1 MPSPRIPEDDLTPVD
16 RLPKLLEGA
25 MTPLSEGVSYYI
37 QPPSVDDDMKEFLH
51 EPAGAVPPSVWARIA
66 PVRLVLVPYLARNG
80 AGAAVSFREPVL
92 QNRLRSAYLTDGATL
107 ICLGVKGEDPS
118 EYHQVFF
125 STIAHLLSRKLEI
138 ATIDKYAALLAAESK
153 EHVHGEVN
161 EESWQLKQGLPST
174 KGNGSGPN
182 VKSKL
187 FREYATQS
195 FADTMTLYMHG
206 ICCDID
212 VETGPRQVPS
222 RWLRKRLEALYEMFP
237 PPNGRPVLPEHL
249 SRR

>member
-1 MPSPRIPEDDLTPVD
+1 
-16 RLPKLLEGA
+16 
-25 MTPLSEGVSYYI
+25 
-37 QPPSVDDDMKEFLH
+37 
-51 EPAGAVPPSVWARIA
+51 
-66 PVRLVLVPYLARNG
+66 
-80 AGAAVSFREPVL
+80 
-92 QNRLRSAYLTDGATL
+92 
-107 ICLGVKGEDPS
+107 
-118 EYHQVFF
+118 
-125 STIAHLLSRKLEI
+125 
-138 ATIDKYAALLAAESK
+138 
-153 EHVHGEVN
+153 
-161 EESWQLKQGLPST
+161 LKQGLPST

>member
-1 MPSPRIPEDDLTPVD
+1 MPSPRIPEDDITPVE
-16 RLPKLLEGA
+16 RLPKLLADE
-25 MTPLSEGVSYYI
+25 MTALSPGVSYYT
-37 QPPSVDDDMKEFLH
+37 QPVPAEDDMKEFLH
-51 EPAGAVPPSVWARIA
+51 EPAGAVPPLVWETIA
-66 PVRLVLVPYLARNG
+66 PLRLVLVPYLVRAG
-80 AGAAVSFREPVL
+80 SGAAVTFREPTVET
-92 QNRLRSAYLTDGATL
+92 RLRSAYLTEGGTL
-107 ICLGVKGEDPS
+107 VCLGVKGEDPS

-125 STIAHLLSRKLEI
+125 STIAHLLSRKLNSTVLERY
-138 ATIDKYAALLAAESK
+138 TALLGAESK

-161 EESWQLKQGLPST
+161 EESWQLKQGLPT
-174 KGNGSGPN
+174 AKTNGNGPN
-182 VKSKL
+182 LKSKA